1 MVEIDEEMRE
11 EEEDIETNN
20 ESPQNIQ

>member
-11 EEEDIETNN
+11 EEDDIETNN
-20 ESPQNIQ
+20 ESPKNIQ